1 MQMNGYRMS
10 NGELSFFCMELSLL
24 LHAGVRIGDALAL
37 LASERD
43 GKFRAL
49 LDELAQQV
57 DDGIPLY
64 EALRKSGS
72 FPVYAVGL
80 TEVGERTGR
89 TEEALRALA
98 HYYEERERM
107 DRQVRSSL
115 VYPAILLLLMLAV
128 IVVLLTRVLPVFS
141 DVYASLGG
149 QLTGLAGGLLQL
161 GRWLD
166 RGLPVLCVLLA
177 LAVGLLAAFSSS
189 DVFRARL
196 LAAWQ
201 RWRGDRGVSRKIN
214 TARFAQ
220 ALAMGMQSG
229 LPLEEALELAAELQG
244 DVPAA
249 AQRSRDCHDRLERGE
264 GMAEALRESG
274 VLPAASCRLLT
285 LGLRSG
291 TADSVM
297 QEVSRRLTEESQMA
311 LETAVGRVEPSLVLV
326 TSLMVGMILLSV
338 MLPLMNIMTA
348 IG

>member
-24 LHAGVRIGDALAL
+24 LHAGVRTGDALAL
-37 LASERD
+37 LAGERD

-49 LDELAQQV
+49 LEELAQQV
-57 DDGIPLY
+57 DDGMPLY
-64 EALRKSGS
+64 EALRRSGC
-72 FPVYAVGL
+72 FPTYAVGL
-80 TEVGERTGR
+80 AEVGDRTGR
-89 TEEALRALA
+89 TEEALGALA

-189 DVFRARL
+189 DAFRARM

-201 RWRGDRGVSRKIN
+201 RRRGDRGVSRKIN

-220 ALAMGMQSG
+220 ALAMGMHSG
-229 LPLEEALELAAELQG
+229 LPLEESLELAGELQG

-249 AQRSRDCHDRLERGE
+249 AKRCQDCRDRLEQGE
-264 GMAEALRESG
+264 GVAEALRESG
-274 VLPAASCRLLT
+274 VLPAASCRLLA

-291 TADSVM
+291 TGDSVM
-297 QEVSRRLTEESQMA
+297 QEVSRRLTEESQTA
-311 LETAVGRVEPSLVLV
+311 LETAVGRVEPALVLV
-326 TSLMVGMILLSV
+326 TSLLVGMILLSV

>member
-1 MQMNGYRMS
+1 MQMKGYRLS
-10 NGELSFFCMELSLL
+10 NGELSFFCLELSLL
-24 LHAGVRIGDALAL
+24 LHAGVRTGDALAL
-37 LASERD
+37 LADERD
-43 GKFRAL
+43 GSFRAL
-49 LDELAQQV
+49 LEELARRV
-57 DDGIPLY
+57 DDGAPLY
-64 EALRKSGS
+64 TALRESGS
-72 FPVYAVGL
+72 FPAYAVGL
-80 TEVGERTGR
+80 AEVGDRTGR
-89 TEEALRALA
+89 TEEALGALA

-166 RGLPVLCVLLA
+166 RGLPLLCVLLA
-177 LAVGLLAAFSSS
+177 AAVGLLAAFSSS
-189 DVFRARL
+189 DAFRSRV

-201 RWRGDRGVSRKIN
+201 RRLGDRGVSRKIN

-229 LPLEEALELAAELQG
+229 LPLEESLELAEELQG

-249 AQRSRDCHDRLERGE
+249 VQRCRDCHARLERGE
-264 GMAEALRESG
+264 GVAEALRQSG
-274 VLPAASCRLLT
+274 VLPAASCRLLA

-291 TADSVM
+291 TGDSVM
-297 QEVSRRLTEESQMA
+297 QEVSRRLTEEGQTA
-311 LETAVGRVEPSLVLV
+311 LETAVGRVEPALVLV
-326 TSLMVGMILLSV
+326 TSLLVGMILLSV

>member
-24 LHAGVRIGDALAL
+24 LHAGVRTGDALAL
-37 LASERD
+37 LAGERD

-49 LDELAQQV
+49 LEELAQQV
-57 DDGIPLY
+57 DDGMPLY
-64 EALRKSGS
+64 EALRKSGC
-72 FPVYAVGL
+72 FPTYAVGL
-80 TEVGERTGR
+80 AEVGDRTGR
-89 TEEALRALA
+89 TEEALGALA

-161 GRWLD
+161 GLWLD

-189 DVFRARL
+189 DAFRARM

-201 RWRGDRGVSRKIN
+201 RRRGDRGVSRKIN

-220 ALAMGMQSG
+220 ALAMGMHSG
-229 LPLEEALELAAELQG
+229 LPLEESLELAGELQG

-249 AQRSRDCHDRLERGE
+249 AKRCQDCRDRLEQGE
-264 GMAEALRESG
+264 GVAEALRESG
-274 VLPAASCRLLT
+274 VLPAASCRLLA

-291 TADSVM
+291 TGDSVM
-297 QEVSRRLTEESQMA
+297 QEVSRRLTEESQTA
-311 LETAVGRVEPSLVLV
+311 LETAVGRVEPALVLV
-326 TSLMVGMILLSV
+326 TSLLVGMILLSV